1 MTMRIRHAVA
11 LMFLATPLAFVGC
24 GDGDS
29 SGGAG
34 GSGGGGGSGR
44 MDGGGGAGG
53 ARLDVAPADAVP
65 VIDSVRVETPA
76 VDGTAIDAPLP
87 TDAPIT
93 LDGGA
98 IDVALPLDAGTTVDT
113 GKAVDAG
120 AVDTGKAVDGAAPAE
135 TQAPLDGGTPNGG

>member
-1 MTMRIRHAVA
+1 
-11 LMFLATPLAFVGC
+11 
-24 GDGDS
+24 
-29 SGGAG
+29 
-34 GSGGGGGSGR
+34 

-65 VIDSVRVETPA
+65 VIDSVRVEIPA
-76 VDGTAIDAPLP
+76 VDGTAVDAPLP
-87 TDAPIT
+87 TDVPIT

-98 IDVALPLDAGTTVDT
+98 IDVALPLDGGTTVDT

-135 TQAPLDGGTPNGG
+135 TQAPLDGGTPDGRRVASRPADPRPIAARLPARRTQRAGS